1 MSFQLTAVQN
11 CGWVEVICGS
21 MFSGKTEELIRRLK
35 RAQIARVKIQI
46 FKPQIDD
53 RYSADHVMSH
63 SALSLEAT
71 RITNAEEILS
81 LLDDSARIV
90 GIDEAQFFT
99 TAMVDVVQRL
109 ANRGLRVIVA
119 GLDMD
124 YRGVPFGPMPQLMAT
139 AEYVT
144 KMSAICTSC
153 GNPAS
158 RSQRLTRQV
167 SKEATQKVE
176 DAGQVLVGGQ
186 DFYEARCRR
195 CFEAPPQK

>member
-35 RAQIARVKIQI
+35 RAQIARVKVQI
-46 FKPQIDD
+46 FKPRLDE
-53 RYSADHVMSH
+53 RYSADHVISH
-63 SALSLEAT
+63 SSLKLEAT
-71 RITNAEEILS
+71 RIENAEEILG
-81 LLDDSARIV
+81 LLDDTARVV
-90 GIDEAQFFT
+90 GIDEAQFFS
-99 TAMVDVVQRL
+99 AGLVEIVQRL
-109 ANRGLRVIVA
+109 ANRGLRVIIA

-158 RSQRLTRQV
+158 RSQRLVTKA
-167 SKEATQKVE
+167 SPVE
-176 DAGQVLVGGQ
+176 GDDNPVLVGGQ
-186 DFYEARCRR
+186 EFYEARCRR
-195 CFEAPPQK
+195 CFEAPL

>member
-35 RAQIARVKIQI
+35 RAQIARVKVQI
-46 FKPQIDD
+46 FKPRIDE
-53 RYSADHVMSH
+53 RYSPDHVISH
-63 SALSLEAT
+63 SSLKLDAT
-71 RITNAEEILS
+71 RIDNAEQILG
-81 LLDDSARIV
+81 LLDDTARVV
-90 GIDEAQFFT
+90 GIDEAQFFSG
-99 TAMVDVVQRL
+99 ALVEIVQRL

-124 YRGVPFGPMPQLMAT
+124 YRGLPFGPMPQLMAT

-158 RSQRLTRQV
+158 RSQRLVT
-167 SKEATQKVE
+167 KAKPDEGGANP
-176 DAGQVLVGGQ
+176 VLVGGQ
-186 DFYEARCRR
+186 ETYEARCRR
-195 CFEAPPQK
+195 CFEPPL